1 MSIFP
6 EYFYCSA
13 KAVPIVLLKKFT
25 KLIKPIKLK
34 MKVILIFMLLVSSI
48 IVVAAFETGSAQM
61 SPNLSSEKEI
71 GISSYTENMPE
82 QLSELENR
90 HKQLMEA
97 GNETE
102 AGKVKKEIDKLIPED
117 RKSVTMESA
126 DFLPV
131 SREPESQGSD
141 WATVNPTVHE
151 GNLKSHSGYFKNIDM
166 KIGEDG
172 NLYLAA
178 IRQQSGFASGIVT
191 YKSTNRGV
199 SWLYVYGVNYPSSY
213 IGNISL
219 LVESRSNSYRDS
231 TRLIIFHNLS
241 SSQFMDNASINFL
254 SVRANGTA
262 VKSGTIA
269 NPSSGNE
276 FSNLCAVSDGAFYQ
290 SATYFGVVFMES
302 TNNLQSKVNMRY
314 FRTVDWGTTWTN
326 AIIQTNYNDFCPSAD
341 YKDGSSDSIYIAVER
356 RFDATNSQ
364 IRIVATPFSPAA
376 SFYTYFITSDN
387 ERVYKNPCLAIKQN
401 NPVDSMIV
409 TCTRDYRAL
418 MHYSTNG
425 GINWVT
431 DITLGNFSGYNTS
444 FTYCSSTPTGT
455 EPFTAIWL
463 SSDGDSLS
471 STRGSTGNIGTSIK
485 YKINAQDCFPHTSP
499 VCATISTLNGSQGI
513 AAYAGSI
520 AGITPYNVYSN
531 QEGIKIFHT
540 KLLLEGFYDPQTNQM
555 RRGDTVTAILRSPA
569 SPHTAY
575 DTARGFV
582 DPVDFGCSFIFTRV
596 KSGSSYIDIRHR
608 NSIQTWTT
616 SNPFVAF
623 TNSDSVSFNFTLSYS
638 SAYGYNQ
645 VKVDNSPARFAFFT
659 GDVNQDG
666 TVDASD
672 LSEIDN
678 DSYYFASGYVDS
690 DLNGDDF
697 TDASDFAIADNNAT
711 KFISKVTP

>member
-1 MSIFP
+1 MN
-6 EYFYCSA
+6 
-13 KAVPIVLLKKFT
+13 
-25 KLIKPIKLK
+25 
-34 MKVILIFMLLVSSI
+34 VILISKFLISSI
-48 IVVAAFETGSAQM
+48 LIVAAIETGSAQM
-61 SPNLSSEKEI
+61 SSNQLSEMET
-71 GISSYTENMPE
+71 GVSSYSENMPE
-82 QLSELENR
+82 QLSHLEKR
-90 HKQLMEA
+90 HKQLMES

-102 AGKVKKEIDKLIPED
+102 AGKVKEEIDRLIPEE
-117 RKSVTMESA
+117 RKTVTLESA
-126 DFLPV
+126 DLIPV
-131 SREPESQGSD
+131 SKEPESQSGD

-191 YKSTNRGV
+191 YKSTNRGL
-199 SWLYVYGVNYPSSY
+199 SWQYVYGVNYPSSY

-219 LVESRSNSYRDS
+219 LVESKSNSYRDS

-262 VKSGTIA
+262 AKSGTIA
-269 NPSSGNE
+269 YPSSGNE

-290 SATYFGVVFMES
+290 GATYFGVVFTES

-314 FRTVDWGTTWTN
+314 FRTIDWGATWTN
-326 AIIQTNYNDFCPSAD
+326 AAIQTNYNDFCPSVD
-341 YKDGSSDSIYIAVER
+341 YKEGTLDSIYIAVER
-356 RFDATNSQ
+356 RFDAANSQ
-364 IRIVATPFSPAA
+364 IRIIATPFSPSA

-387 ERVYKNPCLAIKQN
+387 DRVYKNPCLAIKQN
-401 NPVDSMIV
+401 NPADSMIM
-409 TCTRDYRAL
+409 TCTRNNKAL
-418 MHYSTNG
+418 MHISTNG
-425 GINWVT
+425 GVDWIT
-431 DITLGNFSGYNTS
+431 DIELGSYTGDNTS
-444 FTYCSSTPTGT
+444 FTYCSSTPSGT

-463 SSDGDSLS
+463 SLDGDSLNS
-471 STRGSTGNIGTSIK
+471 SRGSLGNLGITKK
-485 YKINAQDCFPHTSP
+485 YKINDQDCFPNSSP
-499 VCATISTLNGSQGI
+499 VCATIPASNGSFGI
-513 AAYAGSI
+513 AGYAGSI
-520 AGITPYNVYSN
+520 AGITPYNIYSN

-540 KLLLEGFYDPQTNQM
+540 KLLLEGFYDPETNQM
-555 RRGDTVTAILRSPA
+555 RRGDTLTAILRGPA
-569 SPHTAY
+569 SPHPSY
-575 DTARGFV
+575 DTAKGVV
-582 DPVDFGCSFIFTRV
+582 DPVDFGCSFVFTRV

-608 NSIQTWTT
+608 NSIETWTT

-638 SAYGYNQ
+638 SAFGYNQ
-645 VKVDNSPARFAFFT
+645 VKVDNSPARFAFFS

-678 DSYYFASGYVDS
+678 DAYYFASGYVDS

-697 TDASDFAIADNNAT
+697 TDASDFAIADNNAA
-711 KFISKVTP
+711 KFISTVHP